1 MQSELK
7 SRIEQRENML
17 NRVIELLI
25 SDLQL
30 DRSSE
35 ELDPDTPL
43 FGTGLGL
50 DSVDAV
56 ELVVALESEFGVS
69 LDESGSMFALRTI
82 NSLVDA
88 VLNHGED
95 ELNDSN

>member
-1 MQSELK
+1 MRPELK
-7 SRIEQRENML
+7 EKIERRENTL

-25 SDLQL
+25 SGLQL
-30 DRSSE
+30 DRSYE

-56 ELVVALESEFGVS
+56 EIVVALESEFGIS
-69 LDESGSMFALRTI
+69 LEEGDSMFALRTI
-82 NSLVDA
+82 NSLVDV
-88 VLNHGED
+88 VLRQSEENLDDG
-95 ELNDSN
+95 S

>member
-1 MQSELK
+1 MRPELK
-7 SRIEQRENML
+7 EKIEQRENTL

-25 SDLQL
+25 SGLQL
-30 DRSSE
+30 DRSYE

-56 ELVVALESEFGVS
+56 EIVVALESEFGIS
-69 LDESGSMFALRTI
+69 LEEGDSMFALRTI
-82 NSLVDA
+82 NSLVDV
-88 VLNHGED
+88 VLSQSED
-95 ELNDSN
+95 NLDDRN

>member
-1 MQSELK
+1 MRPELRK
-7 SRIEQRENML
+7 EIEQRENTL

-25 SDLQL
+25 SGLQL
-30 DRSSE
+30 DRSYE

-56 ELVVALESEFGVS
+56 EIVVALESEFGIS
-69 LDESGSMFALRTI
+69 LDEGDSMFALRTI
-82 NSLVDA
+82 NSLVDV
-88 VLNHGED
+88 VLRQSED
-95 ELNDSN
+95 NLDDGS

>member
-7 SRIEQRENML
+7 KKIEQRENML

-25 SDLQL
+25 SSLQL
-30 DRSSE
+30 DRSYE

-56 ELVVALESEFGVS
+56 EIVVALESEFGIS
-69 LDESGSMFALRTI
+69 LDEGNSMFALRTI
-82 NSLVDA
+82 NSLVDV
-88 VLNHGED
+88 VLSQRED
-95 ELNDSN
+95 KPDDRN

>member
-1 MQSELK
+1 MRPELK
-7 SRIEQRENML
+7 EKIERRENTL

-25 SDLQL
+25 SGLQL
-30 DRSSE
+30 DRSYE

-56 ELVVALESEFGVS
+56 EIVVALESEFGVS
-69 LDESGSMFALRTI
+69 LDDGDSMFALRTI
-82 NSLVDA
+82 NSLVDV
-88 VLNHGED
+88 VLHQSED
-95 ELNDSN
+95 NFDDGN

>member
-1 MQSELK
+1 MRSELK
-7 SRIEQRENML
+7 EKIEQRENML

-25 SDLQL
+25 SSLQL
-30 DRSSE
+30 NHSYE

-56 ELVVALESEFGVS
+56 ELVVALESEFGIS
-69 LDESGSMFALRTI
+69 LDEGNSMFALRTI
-82 NSLVDA
+82 NSLVDV
-88 VLNHGED
+88 VLSQRED
-95 ELNDSN
+95 KPDDRN

>member
-1 MQSELK
+1 MQPELK
-7 SRIEQRENML
+7 EKIEHRENTL

-25 SDLQL
+25 SGLQL

-56 ELVVALESEFGVS
+56 EIVVALESEFGVS
-69 LDESGSMFALRTI
+69 LDDGDSMFALRTI
-82 NSLVDA
+82 NSLVDV
-88 VLNHGED
+88 VLSQSED
-95 ELNDSN
+95 NLDDGS

>member
-1 MQSELK
+1 MRPEL
-7 SRIEQRENML
+7 RETIEHRENTL

-25 SDLQL
+25 SGLQL
-30 DRSSE
+30 DRSYE

-56 ELVVALESEFGVS
+56 ELVVALESEFGIS
-69 LDESGSMFALRTI
+69 LEEGNSMFALRTI

-88 VLNHGED
+88 VLNQGKD
-95 ELNDSN
+95 GLDDRS

>member
-1 MQSELK
+1 MRSELK
-7 SRIEQRENML
+7 KQIEQRENML
-17 NRVIELLI
+17 KRVIELLI

-56 ELVVALESEFGVS
+56 ELVVALESEFEIS
-69 LDESGSMFALRTI
+69 LDEGDSMFALRTI

-88 VLNHGED
+88 VLKQGETGLD
-95 ELNDSN
+95 DRN

>member
-1 MQSELK
+1 MRPELK
-7 SRIEQRENML
+7 EKIEQRENTL

-25 SDLQL
+25 SSLQL
-30 DRSSE
+30 EHSSE

-56 ELVVALESEFGVS
+56 EIVVALESEFGVS
-69 LDESGSMFALRTI
+69 LDEGDSMFALRTI
-82 NSLVDA
+82 NSLVDV
-88 VLNHGED
+88 VLSQKED
-95 ELNDSN
+95 RLVDRN

>member
-1 MQSELK
+1 MRSELK
-7 SRIEQRENML
+7 EKIEQRENML

-25 SDLQL
+25 SSLQL
-30 DRSSE
+30 DRSYE

-56 ELVVALESEFGVS
+56 EIVVALESEFGIS
-69 LDESGSMFALRTI
+69 LDEGNSMFALRTI
-82 NSLVDA
+82 NSLVDV
-88 VLNHGED
+88 VLSQRED
-95 ELNDSN
+95 KPDDRN

>member
-1 MQSELK
+1 MQPELREK
-7 SRIEQRENML
+7 IEHRENTL

-25 SDLQL
+25 SGLQL
-30 DRSSE
+30 DRSYE

-56 ELVVALESEFGVS
+56 EIVVALESEFGIS
-69 LDESGSMFALRTI
+69 LEEGDSMFALRTI
-82 NSLVDA
+82 NSLVDV
-88 VLNHGED
+88 VLRQSED
-95 ELNDSN
+95 YLDDGS

>member
-1 MQSELK
+1 MRPELK
-7 SRIEQRENML
+7 EKIERRENTL

-25 SDLQL
+25 SGLQL
-30 DRSSE
+30 DRSYE

-56 ELVVALESEFGVS
+56 EIVVALESEFGVS
-69 LDESGSMFALRTI
+69 LEEGDSMFALRTI
-82 NSLVDA
+82 NSLVDV
-88 VLNHGED
+88 VLRQSED
-95 ELNDSN
+95 NFDDGS

>member
-1 MQSELK
+1 MRPEL
-7 SRIEQRENML
+7 RETIEHRENTL

-25 SDLQL
+25 SGLQL
-30 DRSSE
+30 DRSYE

-56 ELVVALESEFGVS
+56 EIVVALESEFGIS
-69 LDESGSMFALRTI
+69 LDEGNSMFTLRTI
-82 NSLVDA
+82 NSLVDV
-88 VLNHGED
+88 VLSQRED
-95 ELNDSN
+95 KPDDRN

>member
-1 MQSELK
+1 MRPELK
-7 SRIEQRENML
+7 EKIEQRENTL

-25 SDLQL
+25 SGLQL
-30 DRSSE
+30 DRSYE

-56 ELVVALESEFGVS
+56 EIVVALESEFGIS
-69 LDESGSMFALRTI
+69 LEEGDSMFALRTI
-82 NSLVDA
+82 NSLVDV
-88 VLNHGED
+88 VLSQSEGNPD
-95 ELNDSN
+95 DRN

>member
-1 MQSELK
+1 MRPELREK
-7 SRIEQRENML
+7 IEHRENTL

-25 SDLQL
+25 SGLQL

-56 ELVVALESEFGVS
+56 EIVVALESEFGVS
-69 LDESGSMFALRTI
+69 LDDGDSMFALRTI
-82 NSLVDA
+82 NSLVDV
-88 VLNHGED
+88 VLSQSED
-95 ELNDSN
+95 NLDDGS

>member
-1 MQSELK
+1 MRPELREK
-7 SRIEQRENML
+7 IEHRENTL

-25 SDLQL
+25 SALQL
-30 DRSSE
+30 DRSYE

-56 ELVVALESEFGVS
+56 EIVVALESEFGIS
-69 LDESGSMFALRTI
+69 LDDGDSMFALRTI
-82 NSLVDA
+82 NSLVDV
-88 VLNHGED
+88 VLSQSED
-95 ELNDSN
+95 NFDDGS

>member
-1 MQSELK
+1 MRPELK
-7 SRIEQRENML
+7 EKIEHRENTL

-25 SDLQL
+25 SGLQL
-30 DRSSE
+30 DRSYE

-56 ELVVALESEFGVS
+56 EIVVALESEFGVS
-69 LDESGSMFALRTI
+69 LDEGNSMFALRTI
-82 NSLVDA
+82 NSLVDV
-88 VLNHGED
+88 VLSQSED
-95 ELNDSN
+95 NLDDGS

>member
-1 MQSELK
+1 MRPELK
-7 SRIEQRENML
+7 EKIEHRENTL

-25 SDLQL
+25 SGLQL
-30 DRSSE
+30 DRSYE

-56 ELVVALESEFGVS
+56 EIVVALESEFGVS
-69 LDESGSMFALRTI
+69 LDDGDSMFALRTI
-82 NSLVDA
+82 NSLVDV
-88 VLNHGED
+88 VLNQSEENLDDG
-95 ELNDSN
+95 S

>member
-1 MQSELK
+1 MRPEL
-7 SRIEQRENML
+7 RETIEHRENTL

-25 SDLQL
+25 SGLQL
-30 DRSSE
+30 DRSYE

-56 ELVVALESEFGVS
+56 EIVVALESEFGIS
-69 LDESGSMFALRTI
+69 LDEGNSMFALRTI
-82 NSLVDA
+82 NSLVDV
-88 VLNHGED
+88 VLSQRED
-95 ELNDSN
+95 KPDDRN

>member
-1 MQSELK
+1 MRSELK
-7 SRIEQRENML
+7 AQIEQRENTL

-56 ELVVALESEFGVS
+56 ELVVALESEFGIS
-69 LDESGSMFALRTI
+69 LDEGDSTFALRTI

-88 VLNHGED
+88 VLNQGED
-95 ELNDSN
+95 WT